1 MPPKAGVKRKAA
13 NGYKMPEKLPT
24 GTILTALNKKQ
35 FRIGQSIGVG
45 GFGEIYLCSDDISRP
60 VGDDASKAVKIEP
73 HSNGPLFV
81 EMNFY
86 IRAALPESINEFTLV
101 KT

>member
-45 GFGEIYLCSDDISRP
+45 VFGEIYLCSDIVDKP
-60 VGDDASKAVKIEP
+60 VGDDAPFALKIEP
-73 HSNGPLFV
+73 HENGYLLKQ
-81 EMNFY
+81 
-86 IRAALPESINEFTLV
+86 ILTLV
-101 KT
+101 NARIV